1 MNQERLYKL
10 ILGAHVSEKTSALS
24 EVANQYAFRVAKDAT
39 GPEIKEAVEKI
50 YEVGV
55 VDVRMINVK
64 GKVKRNARGMSRSAN
79 WKKAYVRLE
88 AGKEIDFS

>member
-1 MNQERLYKL
+1 MNQERLYTL
-10 ILGAHVSEKTSALS
+10 IQGAHVSEKTSALG
-24 EVANQYAFRVAKDAT
+24 EAGNQYAFRVVKDAT

-64 GKVKRNARGMSRSAN
+64 GKVKRTSRGLRRSAS

-88 AGKEIDFS
+88 QGKEIDFS

>member
-1 MNQERLYKL
+1 MNQERLYTL
-10 ILGAHVSEKTSALS
+10 IQGAHVSEKTSALG
-24 EVANQYAFRVAKDAT
+24 EVGNQYAFRVVKDAT

-55 VDVRMINVK
+55 VGVRTVNVK
-64 GKVKRNARGMSRSAN
+64 GKVKRTARGLRRSAS

-88 AGKEIDFS
+88 KGKEIDFS